1 MSQTVSPS
9 MSRCYGLARVARAWK
24 VSRAGVYRFL
34 KRDAAE
40 HDHPSP
46 WSDRPLSGC

>member
-34 KRDAAE
+34 KRTPSTCDR
-40 HDHPSP
+40 PSP
-46 WSDRPLSGC
+46 WSGRRMSGC